1 MNIFPKK
8 DFVDNIPRKDWSVLP
23 TLDLYILKEFMIPF
37 TVLIMGFML
46 LFLLGDIFNDLK
58 DFLTDQSVATVP
70 DIIKFFLLLMP
81 GNIRFVLP
89 ISMLLACM
97 YTMANFGRNME
108 VTAMRASGISLMRCG
123 GSIYMVG
130 LIVTCVNF
138 YFNEHFV
145 PTCQRDSEILKK
157 TLTNPNF
164 KKEFLSMLTFV
175 SNNKERT
182 WLFNSFDVDGL
193 QKDVILKKFKKNR
206 TLEWDIQA
214 KEAVFI
220 PGKGWE
226 FRKVTLT
233 PYGIT
238 GFMPGNPE
246 KFEVLHKTVDEIPE
260 TPEEIHNAVKPPE
273 DLPSLTILKIITST
287 KNMAQSCKNTYYT
300 ILFERM
306 AFPWSC
312 FLAVFL
318 GIPLAGKNERSGI
331 FKAVILAVVVIV
343 VYQMTSNIFVIL
355 GKQGILN
362 PAIAG
367 LSPTVGFLV
376 YGWYNIMRQT

>member
-8 DFVDNIPRKDWSVLP
+8 DFIDNIPRKDWAVLP
-23 TLDLYILKEFMIPF
+23 TLDFYILKEFMIPF

-70 DIIKFFLLLMP
+70 DIIKYFALLMP
-81 GNIRFVLP
+81 GNIRFVMP

-97 YTMANFGRNME
+97 YTMANFGRHME

-123 GSIYMVG
+123 GSIFLVG
-130 LIVTCVNF
+130 FIVTCINF

-145 PTCQRDSEILKK
+145 PTCQRDSEIMKK
-157 TLTNPNF
+157 SLTNPNF
-164 KKEFLSMLTFV
+164 KKEFLTMLTYI
-175 SNNKERT
+175 SGDKERT

-206 TLEWDIQA
+206 VLEWDIQA
-214 KEAVFI
+214 KEAIFI

-233 PYGIT
+233 PYSISDL
-238 GFMPGNPE
+238 PGNPE
-246 KFEVLHKTVDEIPE
+246 KFEVLHKSIDEIPE
-260 TPEEIHNAVKPPE
+260 TPEEIYNAVKLPE
-273 DLPSLTILKIITST
+273 DLPSLTILKIITNT
-287 KNMAQSCKNTYYT
+287 KNMAQSYKNKYYT

-343 VYQMTSNIFVIL
+343 VYQLTSNIFVIL
-355 GKQGILN
+355 GKQGYI
-362 PAIAG
+362 PAIIAG
-367 LSPTVGFLV
+367 LAPTLGFLA
-376 YGWYNIMRQT
+376 YGWYNVKRQT